1 MKAES
6 RYEFCLFMNPFLHHH
21 HLFFIF
27 IFNNITDYTAEILGN
42 LYNTTDQK
50 FEVMGI
56 MYLKNYRY
64 SFTMKVTFFFF
75 SLYVLLW
82 NQSIKPNINRNNL
95 KLLRYLLT

>member
-6 RYEFCLFMNPFLHHH
+6 RYEFCLFMNPLLHHH

-75 SLYVLLW
+75 HYTFFYGISQL
-82 NQSIKPNINRNNL
+82 SRT
-95 KLLRYLLT
+95 LTEII